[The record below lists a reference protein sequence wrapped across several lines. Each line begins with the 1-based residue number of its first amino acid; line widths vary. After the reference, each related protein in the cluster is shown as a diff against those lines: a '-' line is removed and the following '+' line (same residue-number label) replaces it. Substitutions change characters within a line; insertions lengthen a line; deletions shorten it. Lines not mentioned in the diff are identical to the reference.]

1 MKKNLF
7 NFFYQNYYL
16 TLNQWI
22 NFLFLLIHFGLTSLT
37 TWIYIYNIRNND
49 IGILWITNAIGIIF
63 ITNALYLKDNIND
76 KILNKSDHSDNSQDK
91 IIKYNLKLALLN
103 TIIFLSSYLLIRIL
117 IFPINKLLLI
127 FLTLSNLVEVL
138 LTIYLLDFIKLNVF
152 SLIDNSIK
160 AYKIILVQFISC
172 FVSSNIAVIGIV
184 IFDGNNLDYLRNFLS
199 WFLNNLSGLLN
210 ILFCVNIFY
219 NYKELNSSNQI
230 NNKYYYEIVQSIIIL
245 ILISL
250 LNFKQ
255 YTDDF
260 FVFPSIFFVISLI
273 IFISLLTNQVIA
285 IVTSLLT
292 NLILYISEFYKLGPV
307 YFVISLARDEDV
319 ILDTAVAIQTLTI
332 IIIIICIYI
341 TTLIKENSDKNQK
354 LLYSLKERIHFFENL
369 SHNLKTPLSII
380 QGTSEQ
386 IIYEKENKLSTSNVS
401 ESDITTILNS
411 TVYIIRYIDD
421 LLDLFKLNTESLKIV
436 YKPDTIYNICNLHK
450 ARILSLVKNKNLE
463 LSINLSENCKY
474 PILIDEYR
482 LCQIVNHLLENAVK
496 YTERGQIIFNMNL
509 TGKYIPYNKTTLI
522 IEVIDTGIGLTKK
535 EIKNITKEFY
545 RSENV
550 KTVGTGLGLSIV
562 ENILNNINGKL
573 IIESDGLNKGS
584 KFTVI
589 INTEYTIIS
598 ELKNEVKSC
607 ILENINQKNLKI
619 LIVEDSFLNFQILN
633 RLIESLYS
641 NIKCINAEC
650 CSVAYKL
657 LNEEIFDIIF
667 LDIGLPDGFGL
678 DIKKYIENKL
688 SINNPNIPIVLI
700 TASVLSSIDNN
711 IKETEKLYFC
721 FKPFS
726 RKSVSNVLSKI
737 LINLNNINDII

>member
-1 MKKNLF
+1 M
-7 NFFYQNYYL
+7 
-16 TLNQWI
+16 
-22 NFLFLLIHFGLTSLT
+22 
-37 TWIYIYNIRNND
+37 
-49 IGILWITNAIGIIF
+49 
-63 ITNALYLKDNIND
+63 
-76 KILNKSDHSDNSQDK
+76 
-91 IIKYNLKLALLN
+91 
-103 TIIFLSSYLLIRIL
+103 
-117 IFPINKLLLI
+117 
-127 FLTLSNLVEVL
+127 
-138 LTIYLLDFIKLNVF
+138 
-152 SLIDNSIK
+152 
-160 AYKIILVQFISC
+160 
-172 FVSSNIAVIGIV
+172 
-184 IFDGNNLDYLRNFLS
+184 
-199 WFLNNLSGLLN
+199 
-210 ILFCVNIFY
+210 
-219 NYKELNSSNQI
+219 
-230 NNKYYYEIVQSIIIL
+230 
-245 ILISL
+245 
-250 LNFKQ
+250 
-255 YTDDF
+255 
-260 FVFPSIFFVISLI
+260 
-273 IFISLLTNQVIA
+273 
-285 IVTSLLT
+285 
-292 NLILYISEFYKLGPV
+292 SEFYKLGPV
-307 YFVISLARDEDV
+307 YFVISLARDEDI
-319 ILDTAVAIQTLTI
+319 ILDTSVAIQTLTI

-369 SHNLKTPLSII
+369 SHNLKTPLSVI
-380 QGTSEQ
+380 QATSEQ
-386 IIYEKENKLSTSNVS
+386 IIYEKEKSIKNNYDSV
-401 ESDITTILNS
+401 SDITTILNS

-421 LLDLFKLNTESLKIV
+421 LLDLFKLNIESLKIV
-436 YKPDTIYNICNLHK
+436 YKPDTINNICNLHK

-496 YTERGQIIFNMNL
+496 YTERGLVILNINL
-509 TGKYIPYNKTTLI
+509 TGEYIPFNKTKLI

-550 KTVGTGLGLSIV
+550 KTTIGTGLGLSIV
-562 ENILNNINGKL
+562 ENILNNINGKIL
-573 IIESDGLNKGS
+573 IESNGLNKGS

-589 INTEYTIIS
+589 INTEYTILS
-598 ELKNEVKSC
+598 EFKNEVNLC
-607 ILENINQKNLKI
+607 GLENINQKNLKI
-619 LIVEDSFLNFQILN
+619 LIVEDSLLNFQILK

-700 TASVLSSIDNN
+700 TASVLSSIDNT

-726 RKSVSNVLSKI
+726 RKDVSNVLSKI